1 MTESDSDR
9 QFTQGQHIIRR
20 TQERSILG
28 RAIRRP
34 CDLTGTDEEPEDE
47 RDEHDRTTATCLVVV
62 KTCMCGSEQCDAAA
76 DVSHT
81 HQTSE
86 QHKYASRARQTRDT
100 ADSET
105 LS

>member
-9 QFTQGQHIIRR
+9 QFTQGQHVIRR

-28 RAIRRP
+28 RAIRRL

-47 RDEHDRTTATCLVVV
+47 HDRTTATCLSRPACAEVNNANN
-62 KTCMCGSEQCDAAA
+62 AAA

-81 HQTSE
+81 HISDE
-86 QHKYASRARQTRDT
+86 
-100 ADSET
+100 
-105 LS
+105 